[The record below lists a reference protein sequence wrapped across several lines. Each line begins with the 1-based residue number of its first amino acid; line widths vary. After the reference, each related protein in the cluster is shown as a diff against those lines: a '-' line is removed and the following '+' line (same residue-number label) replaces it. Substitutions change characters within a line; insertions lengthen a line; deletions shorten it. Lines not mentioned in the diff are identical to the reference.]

1 MLIHVEIMI
10 LYASGNTVDVISQDF
25 IQLGNLLKEQPRKL
39 GHTHIQLL
47 KIKQKMIAE
56 QCE

>member
-1 MLIHVEIMI
+1 MI

-39 GHTHIQLL
+39 GHTHMQLL